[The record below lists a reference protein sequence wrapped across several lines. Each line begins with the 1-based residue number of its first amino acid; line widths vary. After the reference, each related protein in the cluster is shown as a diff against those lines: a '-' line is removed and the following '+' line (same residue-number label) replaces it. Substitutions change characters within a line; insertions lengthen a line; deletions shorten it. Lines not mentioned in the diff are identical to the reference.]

1 MTAAAGRTRTGNA
14 MHRLAPPRGPA
25 RGFTPARP
33 ARGFTP
39 ARPARGFTY
48 LSVIILVA
56 ILGLVAAT
64 TVRLGATLQRA
75 AAERELLYIGEQFS
89 DALKSYAAATP
100 QGQPQQPPTMKE
112 LLKDPR
118 FPGTRRHLRKIFV
131 DPMTGKPEW
140 GVVSMGEKLGVL
152 GIYSL
157 STAEPIKVSNFPSRF
172 QSFEGKRKIS
182 DWVFTFNGQEPPPP
196 GQLPAKPGANPASPM
211 TGSPLTGKPT
221 GTPPDP
227 GTGAGTPV
235 IGTQPSAPLTGTP
248 TPPARPPPAQPAA
261 EPEPE
266 PEPTPEPPP
275 EPPPEEPPEPPTE
288 PPEPVNSK

>member
-1 MTAAAGRTRTGNA
+1 MIAAAGLTRTGSMA
-14 MHRLAPPRGPA
+14 RPMPSPRSA
-25 RGFTPARP
+25 RGFTPTLRSP
-33 ARGFTP
+33 RGCTP
-39 ARPARGFTY
+39 SLRAQRGFTY
-48 LSVIILVA
+48 ISAIILVA
-56 ILGLVAAT
+56 IIGLVAAT

-89 DALKSYAAATP
+89 DALKSYANATP
-100 QGQPQQPPTMKE
+100 QGQPQQPPTLKE

-140 GVVSMGEKLGVL
+140 GIVFMGDKLGVL

-157 STAEPIKVSNFPSRF
+157 STAEPIKVSNFPTRF
-172 QSFEGKRKIS
+172 QAFEGKRKIS

-196 GQLPAKPGANPASPM
+196 GQLPAKPGGNNPATPM

-221 GTPPDP
+221 GTATDTTAP
-227 GTGAGTPV
+227 GTGVTPA
-235 IGTQPSAPLTGTP
+235 TPLTGKPATP
-248 TPPARPPPAQPAA
+248 EPSIPAPQPP

-266 PEPTPEPPP
+266 PEAPPVAEPP
-275 EPPPEEPPEPPTE
+275 EPAPEEPPEQQPAEPADPP
-288 PPEPVNSK
+288 NSK

>member
-1 MTAAAGRTRTGNA
+1 MTAAAGRTRTGNT
-14 MHRLAPPRGPA
+14 MGRLTPPA
-25 RGFTPARP
+25 
-33 ARGFTP
+33 
-39 ARPARGFTY
+39 PARGFTY
-48 LSVIILVA
+48 VSVIILVA
-56 ILGLVAAT
+56 IIGLVAAT

-131 DPMTGKPEW
+131 DPMTGKAEW
-140 GVVSMGEKLGVL
+140 GIVYMGEKLGVL
-152 GIYSL
+152 GIHSL

-172 QSFEGKRKIS
+172 QTFEGKRKIS

-196 GQLPAKPGANPASPM
+196 GQLPAKPGAGPATPM
-211 TGSPLTGKPT
+211 TGSPPTGKPT
-221 GTPPDP
+221 GTVTDSGT
-227 GTGAGTPV
+227 GTGAATPV
-235 IGTQPSAPLTGTP
+235 VGAQPASPLTGAPTTP
-248 TPPARPPPAQPAA
+248 ERPPPAQPA

-266 PEPTPEPPP
+266 PEPEPPP
-275 EPPPEEPPEPPTE
+275 ESPPEPPQQE
-288 PPEPVNSK
+288 PPEQPAEPVNSK

>member
-14 MHRLAPPRGPA
+14 MRGITPPR
-25 RGFTPARP
+25 RP
-33 ARGFTP
+33 AHGFTP

-48 LSVIILVA
+48 ISVIILVA
-56 ILGLVAAT
+56 IIGLVAAT
-64 TVRLGATLQRA
+64 TIRLGATMRRA

-100 QGQPQQPPTMKE
+100 QGQPQQPPTLKE

-118 FPGTRRHLRKIFV
+118 FPGTRRHLRKVFV

-140 GVVSMGEKLGVL
+140 GIVYMGDKLGVL

-172 QSFEGKRKIS
+172 QAFEGKRKIS

-196 GQLPAKPGANPASPM
+196 GQLPAKPGGGPATPM

-221 GTPPDP
+221 GTVTDAGPAAPVV
-227 GTGAGTPV
+227 GA
-235 IGTQPSAPLTGTP
+235 QPSTPLTGTP
-248 TPPARPPPAQPAA
+248 PTPERPPTQPA

-266 PEPTPEPPP
+266 AEPLAPEPA
-275 EPPPEEPPEPPTE
+275 PEEPPEQPAE
-288 PPEPVNSK
+288 PAEPANSK

>member
-1 MTAAAGRTRTGNA
+1 MTAAAGPTRTGNT
-14 MHRLAPPRGPA
+14 MRRP
-25 RGFTPARP
+25 TP
-33 ARGFTP
+33 P

-48 LSVIILVA
+48 ISVIILIA
-56 ILGLVAAT
+56 IIGLVAAT

-140 GVVSMGEKLGVL
+140 GIVYMGDKLGVL

-172 QSFEGKRKIS
+172 QAFEGKRKIS

-211 TGSPLTGKPT
+211 TGSPLTGKPA
-221 GTPPDP
+221 GTDTAA
-227 GTGAGTPV
+227 GTGAGTP
-235 IGTQPSAPLTGTP
+235 GTAAQPATPLTGTP
-248 TPPARPPPAQPAA
+248 PTPERPPQPA
-261 EPEPE
+261 EPEVE
-266 PEPTPEPPP
+266 PEPAPEPAPP
-275 EPPPEEPPEPPTE
+275 AEPAPEEPPEQPAE
-288 PPEPVNSK
+288 PAEPANSK